1 MFIINSV
8 LAINMFSSIILSF
21 LPLAII
27 NIVCINAGDSSNLDD
42 PVLFCDGCFA
52 LVSEVEK
59 DMSMNKGQKL
69 NTRIEKTLSGVCS
82 TDRLR
87 AYKFSPP
94 TQVKTC
100 NGILGKYTVMLSNI
114 LREEYRGGRSSNV
127 ETLTR
132 LFCTEVMM
140 SVIMQRIVMVFRV
153 LVLVMVGRFL
163 LYSRGRRGK
172 RQRRRQ
178 ERRKTRKILWM
189 NFSIPLFY
197 IKYISSYH
205 NIL

>member
-1 MFIINSV
+1 
-8 LAINMFSSIILSF
+8 MFSSIILSF

-59 DMSMNKGQKL
+59 SMNKGQKL

-140 SVIMQRIVMVFRV
+140 SVMMQRTVMMFRV

-163 LYSRGRRGK
+163 LYSRERRGK

-178 ERRKTRKILWM
+178 ERRKTRKILWI
-189 NFSIPLFY
+189 NFSILIFY
-197 IKYISSYH
+197 IKKICHLNS
-205 NIL
+205 

>member
-1 MFIINSV
+1 MLI
-8 LAINMFSSIILSF
+8 SIIISF
-21 LPLAII
+21 LSLAII
-27 NIVCINAGDSSNLDD
+27 SIVSVKAGDSSNLDD

-59 DMSMNKGQKL
+59 DMSMNKGEKL

-100 NGILGKYTVMLSNI
+100 NAILGKYKVMLSNI
-114 LREEYRGGRSSNV
+114 LREEYRGGRTSSV

-140 SVIMQRIVMVFRV
+140 SVMMMRTMMILMMFRV
-153 LVLVMVGRFL
+153 LVLVMGGWFL
-163 LYSRGRRGK
+163 LCSRGRRGK
-172 RQRRRQ
+172 KPRRRK
-178 ERRKTRKILWM
+178 RRRNTRKIL
-189 NFSIPLFY
+189 
-197 IKYISSYH
+197 
-205 NIL
+205 

>member
-1 MFIINSV
+1 MGIYNNIKTS
-8 LAINMFSSIILSF
+8 NMFSNIIFFVVASISL
-21 LPLAII
+21 
-27 NIVCINAGDSSNLDD
+27 VDAGDSSNLDD

-69 NTRIEKTLSGVCS
+69 NTRIEKALSGVCS

-100 NGILGKYTVMLSNI
+100 NGILGKYRMMLTNI
-114 LREEYRGGRSSNV
+114 LREEYRGGKTSSV

-132 LFCTEVMM
+132 LFCTEGTGACQGRQVPTLQ
-140 SVIMQRIVMVFRV
+140 QREEREEAKKKAEEKKNKKDIVGE
-153 LVLVMVGRFL
+153 L
-163 LYSRGRRGK
+163 
-172 RQRRRQ
+172 
-178 ERRKTRKILWM
+178 
-189 NFSIPLFY
+189 
-197 IKYISSYH
+197 
-205 NIL
+205 